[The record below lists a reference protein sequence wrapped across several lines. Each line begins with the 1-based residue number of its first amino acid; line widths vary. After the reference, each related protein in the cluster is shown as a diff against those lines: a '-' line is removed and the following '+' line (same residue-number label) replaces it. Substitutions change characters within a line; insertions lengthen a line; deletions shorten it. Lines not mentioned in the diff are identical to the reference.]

1 MSMNLTLKLP
11 SGESRNI
18 SVDENISASELK
30 EMCCRE
36 AFTSPAF
43 TKVTCDGKALFGE
56 KLAEEFGVHDGSE
69 IVITVKGL

>member
-11 SGESRNI
+11 SGETRNI
-18 SVDENISASELK
+18 AVDENISAAELK

-56 KLAEEFGVHDGSE
+56 KLAEEFGVHDGSTLE
-69 IVITVKGL
+69 VIVKGL